1 MRPGSDIDSAPMT
14 QAPTPAAESW
24 TTRKLLA
31 WMTKAFEDKGLDAPR
46 RQAEMLMAHV
56 LGTERLRLYMDPDRP
71 AAPLERDTLRGLVKR
86 ALANEPIQYLVGE
99 EHFFAMTFKVDK
111 RVLIP
116 RPSTQTIVEAVL
128 QHARKNPDAG
138 AVRASDAGTGIM
150 IADIC
155 TGSGCIAAA
164 LARHLPGARVVAT
177 DLSADAL
184 AVAKENIEHHGLSDR
199 VDLLEG
205 DLLDALRRHPAA
217 GRKASLRYICSNPPY
232 IPDDEWDAVEPNVKD
247 HEPALA
253 LRGGPDGLDFVRPL
267 IADAPAFLEPGG
279 LLLIEVAAAKADETK
294 ELAASHPDLTNIRI
308 LKDADALPRVLVAE
322 RRHG

>member
-1 MRPGSDIDSAPMT
+1 MT
-14 QAPTPAAESW
+14 QAPPESW

-56 LGTERLRLYMDPDRP
+56 LGCERLRLYMDPDRP

-86 ALANEPIQYLVGE
+86 ALADEPIQYLVGE
-99 EHFFAMTFKVDK
+99 ELFFGMRFKVDK

-138 AVRASDAGTGIM
+138 SVRDSDAGSGIM
-150 IADIC
+150 IADVC

-164 LARHLPGARVVAT
+164 LAKHLPGARVFAT
-177 DLSADAL
+177 DVSPDAL
-184 AVAKENIEHHGLSDR
+184 AVARENIEFHALSDR
-199 VDLLEG
+199 VDLLQG
-205 DLLDALRRHPAA
+205 DLLDALASHPVA
-217 GRKASLRYICSNPPY
+217 GRARSLHYICSNPPY
-232 IPDDEWDAVEPNVKD
+232 IPDNEWDAVEPNVKN

-253 LRGGPDGLDFVRPL
+253 LRGGPDGMDLVRRL
-267 IADAPAFLEPGG
+267 IADAPALIEPGG
-279 LLLIEVAAAKADETK
+279 LILIEVAASRAEQA
-294 ELAASHPDLTNIRI
+294 LAQARSHPHLTNARV
-308 LKDADALPRVLVAE
+308 LKDSDGLPRVIVAE
-322 RRHG
+322 RA